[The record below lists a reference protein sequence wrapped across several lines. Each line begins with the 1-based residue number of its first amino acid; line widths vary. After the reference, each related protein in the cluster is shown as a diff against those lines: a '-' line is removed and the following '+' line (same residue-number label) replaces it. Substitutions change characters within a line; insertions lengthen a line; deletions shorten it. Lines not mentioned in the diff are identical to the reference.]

1 LDGQKIKGEKKPFCL
16 KIKRFFLNFPVYVN
30 VNGFAFCSP
39 CEIGSENSRNDADF
53 FTSQGIKTMPSK
65 NQFMGAIAV
74 LAVFIA
80 YKQIAA
86 RVGLPSA

>member
-1 LDGQKIKGEKKPFCL
+1 
-16 KIKRFFLNFPVYVN
+16 
-30 VNGFAFCSP
+30 
-39 CEIGSENSRNDADF
+39 
-53 FTSQGIKTMPSK
+53 MPSK

>member
-1 LDGQKIKGEKKPFCL
+1 LDPD
-16 KIKRFFLNFPVYVN
+16 P
-30 VNGFAFCSP
+30 P
-39 CEIGSENSRNDADF
+39 CDAGCKNSRNDAAF
-53 FTSQGIKTMPSK
+53 FNLSRDLIMPSK
-65 NQFMGAIAV
+65 SQFMGAIAV